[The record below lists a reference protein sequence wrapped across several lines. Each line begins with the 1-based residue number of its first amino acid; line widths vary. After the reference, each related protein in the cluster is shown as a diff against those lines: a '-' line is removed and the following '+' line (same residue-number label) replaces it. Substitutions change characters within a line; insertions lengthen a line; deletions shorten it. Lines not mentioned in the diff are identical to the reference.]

1 MCVGGGGEGGRQSS
15 LEDDMEG
22 NVPEGVCVGVGGRHL
37 FFDSKAFLIDW

>member
-22 NVPEGVCVGVGGRHL
+22 NVPEGCVWGWGEGIC
-37 FFDSKAFLIDW
+37 FLIQRHF